1 MGQDGFMK
9 FEFNKIIHEPARLL
23 LLTFLASSPE
33 KERSFTELRD
43 HLQMTAGNLSIQLKN
58 LQEAGLI
65 TARKSFDDNKPLT
78 TVAITELGTNT
89 LLDYLD
95 EMERLIL
102 AVKKE
107 QGKK

>member
-1 MGQDGFMK
+1 MGQDGFTK

-65 TARKSFDDNKPLT
+65 TTRKSFDDNKPLT

-89 LLDYLD
+89 LLDYLE
-95 EMERLIL
+95 EMEKLIL

-107 QGKK
+107 KK